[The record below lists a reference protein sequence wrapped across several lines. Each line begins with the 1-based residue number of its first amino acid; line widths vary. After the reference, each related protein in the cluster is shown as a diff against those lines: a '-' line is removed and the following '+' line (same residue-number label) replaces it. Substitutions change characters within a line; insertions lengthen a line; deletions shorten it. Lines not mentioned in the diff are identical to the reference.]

1 MKHIVKFISEH
12 LHTPKNT
19 KAFVIIKPGFL
30 DYEDEIFEYINDN
43 GFEMIDH
50 TNKQQLSDAQI
61 HELYKMHKGEDF
73 YDDLCEYM
81 KGYIIAAIFTYEGS
95 DDPIKKMDKI
105 KNHFRKKY
113 GEDEMRNVMH
123 SSDSMKNVL
132 REAKIIFN

>member
-1 MKHIVKFISEH
+1 MKHIVNFISEH
-12 LHTPKNT
+12 LHAPKNT

-30 DYEDEIFEYINDN
+30 DYEDEIFEYIHDN

-50 TNKQQLSDAQI
+50 TNKQQLSDSQI
-61 HELYKMHKGEDF
+61 HELYKMHKGKDF

-81 KGYIIAAIFTYEGS
+81 KGYVIAAIFIYEGS

-105 KNHFRKKY
+105 KDHFRKKY